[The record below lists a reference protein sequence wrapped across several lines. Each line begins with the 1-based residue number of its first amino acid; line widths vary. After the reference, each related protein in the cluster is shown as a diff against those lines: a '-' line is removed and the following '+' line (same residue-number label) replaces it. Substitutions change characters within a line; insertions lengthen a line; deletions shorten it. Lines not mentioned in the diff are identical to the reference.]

1 MTEAVRVLVVDD
13 HPVVREGLRAF
24 LASRDGIT
32 VVGEAGDGEE
42 AVTRAR
48 TTKPDVV
55 LLDLVMPGGGGVAA
69 IRALRAVDP
78 RLKVLVLTSFA
89 GDDQVLPAVRAGA
102 VGYLLKDVEPAE
114 LERAVRAAA
123 RGESLLNPQVAA
135 LVLDAVAGSAPDPA
149 TALTPREREVLA
161 LLAEGLTNR
170 LIARRLVV
178 ADKTVKTH
186 MSAIL
191 AKLGVADRTQAALWA
206 VRHGIGGT
214 GGADA
219 PAARFARRGPGRGA

>member
-170 LIARRLVV
+170 LIARRLV
-178 ADKTVKTH
+178 
-186 MSAIL
+186 
-191 AKLGVADRTQAALWA
+191 
-206 VRHGIGGT
+206 
-214 GGADA
+214 GA
-219 PAARFARRGPGRGA
+219 